1 MTQQVDAKYL
11 LRRVMWTDARIH
23 RIGARIPQSH
33 KRTTRKRNKTY
44 RTSKGKDLI
53 FFWFDLCFKSCA
65 FFTSVCVCVW
75 ACVWVKNQNIY
86 VFGNSRMLIRLYPPC
101 YFLHLLSLQT
111 KTIIFWV
118 FWKQPNAYST
128 VSNVHKNCSYSIHY
142 AIFHRKFSQ
151 ICYKYYYPYFYHDYY
166 VTFPFLVLH
175 TQRKTLKNLVCL
187 RQNNNMCILCIL
199 IFECKLL
206 PVSHI

>member
-1 MTQQVDAKYL
+1 M
-11 LRRVMWTDARIH
+11 LRQITFPTWKLYDNWESFTFQEERPVPEPGEGGKLFYFCHNTYKV
-23 RIGARIPQSH
+23 QSL
-33 KRTTRKRNKTY
+33 Y
-44 RTSKGKDLI
+44 
-53 FFWFDLCFKSCA
+53 WCA

-128 VSNVHKNCSYSIHY
+128 VSNVHKNCSYSIRY

-166 VTFPFLVLH
+166 ITFPFLVLH